1 MISTIISNVVRFF
14 VLVAVQ
20 VIILNNVELNGFINP
35 FMYVLFI
42 MLLPFETPG
51 WMLLVFSLLMG
62 LMVDLFSNTLGMHA
76 GASVFIAYVRPW
88 IIKIISPRDGY
99 ESESRPTIVN
109 MGFRWFLIYSILMV
123 FFHHFVLFFLEA
135 FRFQEFFETLFRV
148 ILSSILTIVLILIS
162 QYLFTKN
169 KLQK

>member
-1 MISTIISNVVRFF
+1 MINTIISNVVRFF